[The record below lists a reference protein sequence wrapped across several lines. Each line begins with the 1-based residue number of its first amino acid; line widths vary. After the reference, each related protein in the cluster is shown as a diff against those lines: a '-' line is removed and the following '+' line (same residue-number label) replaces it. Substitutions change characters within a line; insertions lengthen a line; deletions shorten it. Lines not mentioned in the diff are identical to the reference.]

1 MCFNAPSSLLAWGF
15 ANVIGLYLWKR
26 NKNYDRW
33 NAAFIFTFTLI
44 QLLEA
49 GLWSTDSKST
59 NQVLTSLIVVALLA
73 QPLVQSYMGWK
84 YTKQESLKFMTYIFV
99 ALLIWGAYKAS
110 TEKFQSYKG
119 PNGHLVWESS
129 SQTGKTVLEPF
140 TWLYFLGL
148 FIPLLY
154 MGKKGI
160 PLIMIGIATLM
171 YSRMTTSGK
180 EFSSMWCFTAVLYA
194 LVALLI

>member
-1 MCFNAPSSLLAWGF
+1 MCFSAPSSLLAWGF
-15 ANVIGLYLWKR
+15 ANSIAFYLWQR

-49 GLWSTDSKST
+49 GLWSTDSKDT
-59 NQVLTSLIVVALLA
+59 NQVLTSIIMVALLA

-84 YTKQESLKFMTYIFV
+84 YTKQPVLQIMTYIFIG
-99 ALLIWGAYKAS
+99 LLIWGIFKAGS
-110 TEKFQSYKG
+110 EKFQSYKG
-119 PNGHLVWESS
+119 PNSHLVWESEGQS
-129 SQTGKTVLEPF
+129 YILQPF

-154 MGKKGI
+154 MGVKGL
-160 PLIMIGIATLM
+160 PLIAIMMATLI
-171 YSRMTTSGK
+171 YSWMATKGK
-180 EFSSMWCFTAVLYA
+180 EFGSMWCFTSVAYA
-194 LVALLI
+194 LVALFV

>member
-1 MCFNAPSSLLAWGF
+1 MCFSAPSSLLAWGF
-15 ANVIGLYLWKR
+15 ANAIAFYLWQR

-49 GLWSTDSKST
+49 GLWSTDSKDT
-59 NQVLTSLIVVALLA
+59 NQVLTSIIMVALVA

-84 YTKQESLKFMTYIFV
+84 YTKQPTLQIMTYIFIG
-99 ALLIWGAYKAS
+99 LLIWGIFKTVS
-110 TEKFQSYKG
+110 EKFQSHVG
-119 PNGHLVWESS
+119 PNGHLMWESDG
-129 SQTGKTVLEPF
+129 QGHILQPF

-154 MGKKGI
+154 MGSKGL
-160 PLIMIGIATLM
+160 PLIAIGIATLV
-171 YSRMTTSGK
+171 YSWMSTKGK
-180 EFSSMWCFTAVLYA
+180 EFGSMWCFTSVAYA
-194 LVALLI
+194 LVALFV